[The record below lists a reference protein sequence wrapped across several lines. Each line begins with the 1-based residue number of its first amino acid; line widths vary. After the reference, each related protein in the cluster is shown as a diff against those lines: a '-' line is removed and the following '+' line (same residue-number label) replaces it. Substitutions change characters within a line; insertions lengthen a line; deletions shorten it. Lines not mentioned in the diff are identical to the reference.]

1 MEVTSIKYRLSNWY
15 YIGILFVLAVG
26 TYFAMPDIDNQANV
40 GTGLSTIA
48 MAGLAAVQLPLLF
61 IIIGKRI
68 KYATDS
74 IRFIPRFIFYY
85 AIYFCWM
92 TAITLINDDVHN
104 VFGLTIVSMT
114 ILVFPIVLS
123 CSYYRARYS
132 ELDKWFYAA
141 AIFLFIC
148 IALQYKNL
156 YSIANFIGDES
167 SHIAVAYFPLF
178 ILPVLLLP
186 SSRIIRYIA
195 IIITSIIILSSV
207 KRAGL
212 VALGASLIV
221 YILVKQIVK
230 GKSKVSVIITFI
242 AISLAMGGGLYYLSE
257 STDNDIIERFENIS
271 DDGGSGRDIL
281 WADAYQNIHNR
292 DIGYQL
298 VGNGYRSAQK
308 VSVLQLP
315 THNDFLEIWYDFGGI
330 GLILYVVAFISLCFY
345 TLRLIKR
352 KSKYAPHMA
361 MTVTFYFILSF
372 VSIVILYFW
381 MILIMFS
388 VGIIAGMADNE
399 LEKQENSLQI
409 HIVNN

>member
-1 MEVTSIKYRLSNWY
+1 MGESSTNYTLSNIY
-15 YIGILFVLAVG
+15 YICILLVLSIS
-26 TYFAMPDIDNQANV
+26 TYIAMPDIDNQANV

-48 MAGLAAVQLPLLF
+48 MAGLAAIQLPLLF
-61 IIIGKRI
+61 VIIGKRI
-68 KYATDS
+68 KYTTDS

-92 TAITLINDDVHN
+92 TAITLINDDAHN

-132 ELDKWFYAA
+132 ELDKWFYLAT
-141 AIFLFIC
+141 IFLFIC
-148 IALQYKNL
+148 ITLQYKNL

-178 ILPVLLLP
+178 ILPIILLS
-186 SSRIIRYIA
+186 SSRIIKYMA
-195 IIITSIIILSSV
+195 VIITSIIILSSI

-212 VALGASLIV
+212 LALGASLIM
-221 YILVKQIVK
+221 YILVKQIVN
-230 GKSKVSVIITFI
+230 GKSRITIIVTLFI
-242 AISLAMGGGLYYLSE
+242 IALAMGGGLYYLSE

-308 VSVLQLP
+308 VSVFLLP

-330 GLILYVVAFISLCFY
+330 GFLLYGVAFISLCFY

-352 KSKYAPHMA
+352 KSEYAPHMA
-361 MTVTFYFILSF
+361 MTITFYFILSF

-388 VGIIAGMADNE
+388 VGIIAGSADRE
-399 LEKQENSLQI
+399 LEQI
-409 HIVNN
+409 KTTL